1 MKAAYEYVIIGSG
14 FGGAIAACRIAE
26 AQRAAGRPASVC
38 VLERGKRYGLGEFP
52 RDFSHSRSWLWCEGG
67 HDGWTGLFDY
77 RSFPNIGV
85 ITGSGVGGTSLVYLD
100 VQLEAFASTFEVRD
114 PVNGHRRWP
123 ETVNW
128 VEEMPEY
135 YDRLTQMLRPT
146 AIPEPPMKAFALEA
160 AARGLGEADR
170 FRLLPLAIYWGRE
183 GSERGVLNTDPYVRG
198 GPPQYGCQYCG
209 ECYIGCNIHSK
220 NTLDLN
226 YLWLAERAGAEVYSL
241 HNVVRIEPNAPGDRL
256 HPNGYTVEYEDLRWS
271 VLRGRVSAR
280 RLIVAAGALGSTE
293 LLLRAKHGYR
303 RNRAAVAPTLP
314 HLSDRLGTCFSG
326 NGDFGAMAT
335 RTSRDTAPMVG
346 PTITALL
353 DYSGELDGHGFLV
366 EDGGLP
372 DVLRAH
378 LRRLPGGLGYWRR
391 VVRAAKELVGRGAER
406 KLVEGFF
413 DWLDFETVRD
423 ALPLLVM
430 GHDAADGV
438 MTIDAEG
445 ELTIDWQHAKSWP
458 YLRILE
464 AAARRIAEAPP
475 PGLDGN
481 TLFPFP
487 WSLKKQ
493 LITFHPLGGCP
504 MGSDAREG
512 VVNHAGEVFNHA
524 NLYVLD
530 GSIVPSAIGPN
541 PSKTIGALAERG
553 VKHIIAS
560 DPTLGPASDT
570 AGRPH

>member
-1 MKAAYEYVIIGSG
+1 MRAAYDYVIIGSG

-26 AQRAAGRPASVC
+26 AQRAAGRPVSVC

-52 RDFSHSRSWLWCEGG
+52 RDFSNSRNWFWCEGG
-67 HDGWTGLFDY
+67 RNGWTGLFDY

-100 VQLEAFASTFEVRD
+100 VQLEAFGSTFDAAGPDGR
-114 PVNGHRRWP
+114 RRWP
-123 ETVNW
+123 GHIDWAQV
-128 VEEMPEY
+128 MPGY
-135 YDRLTQMLRPT
+135 YDRVTDMLQPT
-146 AIPEPPMKAFALEA
+146 AIPEPPMKSYALEA
-160 AARGLGEADR
+160 AARALGHADR

-183 GSERGVLNTDPYVRG
+183 GSERGVLNPDPYRRG
-198 GPPQYGCQYCG
+198 GPPQYGCAYCG

-241 HNVVRIEPNAPGDRL
+241 HNVVRIEPNASAHAV
-256 HPNGYTVEYEDLRWS
+256 HPDGYTVEYEDVRWGALS
-271 VLRGRVSAR
+271 GRVSAA
-280 RLIVAAGALGSTE
+280 RLILAAGSLGSTE

-303 RNRAAVAPTLP
+303 KRRVSVAPTLP
-314 HLSDRLGTCFSG
+314 ALSDRLGTCFSG
-326 NGDFGAMAT
+326 NGDFGALAT
-335 RTSRDTAPMVG
+335 KTNRDTAPMVG

-353 DYSGELDGHGFLV
+353 DYSSELDGHGFLV

-372 DVLRAH
+372 DVLRAQ
-378 LRRLPGGLGYWRR
+378 LRRLPGGLAYWRR
-391 VVRAAKELVGRGAER
+391 IVRAVKDLFGGDADR
-406 KLVEGFF
+406 KLVEGLF
-413 DWLDFETVRD
+413 DWFDFETVRD

-438 MTIDAEG
+438 MTIDGEG
-445 ELTIDWQHAKSWP
+445 ALAIDWPHANSMP
-458 YLRILE
+458 YFRALE
-464 AAARRIAEAPP
+464 AVARRVSEAPA

-487 WSLKKQ
+487 WALKKQ

-504 MGSDAREG
+504 MGSDPGEG
-512 VVNHAGEVFNHA
+512 VVDHAGAVFNYR

-553 VKHIIAS
+553 VERLIAS
-560 DPTLGPASDT
+560 DPALAPAAANCS
-570 AGRPH
+570 